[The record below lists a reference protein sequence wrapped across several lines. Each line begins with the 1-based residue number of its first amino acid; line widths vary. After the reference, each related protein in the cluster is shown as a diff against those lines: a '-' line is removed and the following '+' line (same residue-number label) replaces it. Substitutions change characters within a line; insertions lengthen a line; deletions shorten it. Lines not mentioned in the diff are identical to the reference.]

1 MKRGG
6 LFKKA
11 STWGILFL
19 VIIAVLAIAMYLG
32 SHTQEGVTSSP
43 SGPKPSPYKTLPT
56 PLSSINNDM
65 KNQKCFIKAF
75 KGSKGRAV
83 DDDAYNK
90 LMFIEK
96 NYDEFLTRSGI
107 RNQFQNAIKDPAT
120 NKPYILSK
128 DEFLELVVY
137 TGDAYNQI
145 LSINNSKF
153 TPKTK
158 IYNDEKTGD
167 VFYDPDHKKFEGQ
180 DSKDIKNL
188 TSAFFNAYSVAIIGF
203 SSCNL
208 KNFRN

>member
-1 MKRGG
+1 
-6 LFKKA
+6 
-11 STWGILFL
+11 
-19 VIIAVLAIAMYLG
+19 MYLG
-32 SHTQEGVTSSP
+32 SHTQEGLP
-43 SGPKPSPYKTLPT
+43 SGPNTSPYKTLPT
-56 PLSSINNDM
+56 TLNINNDM

-90 LMFIEK
+90 LMFIGK

-107 RNQFQNAIKDPAT
+107 RTQFQNAIKDPAT

-137 TGDAYNQI
+137 TGDAFDQI
-145 LSINNSKF
+145 LRITNSKF

-167 VFYDPDHKKFEGQ
+167 VFYDPDYKTKFEGQ
-180 DSKDIKNL
+180 DYKDIKIL

-208 KNFRN
+208 KHF